1 MRTAVR
7 AFKAASVTKAHY
19 DAAGGFRNPW
29 PGGSPQGLRG
39 LLKWQLV
46 DRWMHPRPRD
56 PFPSVQQ
63 AAHGT
68 SVSPRAA
75 VDQVVL
81 TWVGHAT
88 FLIQIGGHNV
98 LTDPMWS
105 ERASPVG
112 FAGPRRWAPPGIPFD
127 ALPPID
133 AVLLSHNHYDHL
145 DDRTV
150 RRLVSRHPAARW
162 FAPLRLAPFLLQRG
176 ARDVLE
182 LDWWEETRLGSLA
195 IGCTPAQHFSAR
207 GFRDRNRTL
216 WCGWSLVAPARQVF
230 FAGDS
235 GYHPDFAAIG
245 DRFGP
250 FHAALLPI
258 GAYEPRWF
266 MRPVHMNPEEAVQA
280 FQDLQRSRPPISGRP
295 VVMVG
300 MHWGTFKLTDERMD
314 EPPARVRRAWQAAG
328 LQSAQ
333 LWLPAPGES
342 RAL

>member
-1 MRTAVR
+1 M
-7 AFKAASVTKAHY
+7 TKPHHATG
-19 DAAGGFRNPW
+19 GGFRNPW
-29 PGGSPQGLRG
+29 PGGAPQGLRG

-56 PFPSVQQ
+56 PERPVAPAVLPQ
-63 AAHGT
+63 
-68 SVSPRAA
+68 VLSPRAS
-75 VDQVVL
+75 VDHVVL

-88 FLIQIGGHNV
+88 FLIQIGGQNV
-98 LTDPMWS
+98 LTDPVWS
-105 ERASPVG
+105 ARASPVR
-112 FAGPRRWAPPGIPFD
+112 FAGPRRWAPPGIPFS
-127 ALPPID
+127 ALPPVD

-150 RRLVSRHPAARW
+150 RQLVSRHPDARW
-162 FAPLRLAPFLLQRG
+162 ITPLGLAAFLIRRG

-182 LDWWEETRLGSLA
+182 LDWWEETRVGPLS

-216 WCGWSLVAPARQVF
+216 WCGWSVASSARRLF
-230 FAGDS
+230 FGGDS
-235 GYHPDFAAIG
+235 GYHPEFAAIG
-245 DRFGP
+245 ERFGP

-280 FQDLQRSRPPISGRP
+280 FQDLQRTAPPERP

-300 MHWGTFKLTDERMD
+300 MHWGTFKLTDEPMD
-314 EPPARVRRAWQAAG
+314 EPPARARRAWETARLEPAR
-328 LQSAQ
+328 
-333 LWLPAPGES
+333 LWLLAPGES
-342 RAL
+342 RAV

>member
-1 MRTAVR
+1 M
-7 AFKAASVTKAHY
+7 TKEHH
-19 DAAGGFRNPW
+19 DGAGGFRNPW
-29 PGGSPQGLRG
+29 PGASPRG
-39 LLKWQLV
+39 LQGILKWKLV
-46 DRWMHPRPRD
+46 DPWVHPRPAD
-56 PFPSVQQ
+56 PAPSHPLPPRPLVV
-63 AAHGT
+63 T
-68 SVSPRAA
+68 PRAPL
-75 VDQVVL
+75 DQLVI
-81 TWVGHAT
+81 TGVGHAT
-88 FLIQIGGHNV
+88 FLIQIGGLNV

-105 ERASPVG
+105 DRASPVR
-112 FAGPRRWAPPGIPFD
+112 FAGPRRWGLPGIPFD

-150 RRLVSRHPAARW
+150 RRLVARYPDVHW
-162 FAPLRLAPFLLQRG
+162 FAPLGVASFPRDRG
-176 ARDVLE
+176 ARNVLE
-182 LDWWEETRLGSLA
+182 LDWWEETRLGPLA

-216 WCGWSLVAPARQVF
+216 WCGWSVAAPARQLF

-280 FQDLQRSRPPISGRP
+280 FRDLQRSRPPISGRAA
-295 VVMVG
+295 VMVG
-300 MHWGTFKLTDERMD
+300 MHWGTFKLTDELMG
-314 EPPARVRRAWQAAG
+314 EPPVRARRAWETAG
-328 LQSAQ
+328 LEPSQF
-333 LWLPAPGES
+333 WLLAPGES
-342 RAL
+342 RVL

>member
-1 MRTAVR
+1 M
-7 AFKAASVTKAHY
+7 TKAHH
-19 DAAGGFRNPW
+19 AAGGGFRNPW
-29 PGGSPQGLRG
+29 PGASPQGLPG
-39 LLKWQLV
+39 VLKWKLL
-46 DRWMHPRPRD
+46 DPWTHSRPRD
-56 PFPSVQQ
+56 VAPSIP
-63 AAHGT
+63 T
-68 SVSPRAA
+68 SVRSPVLSPRAPL
-75 VDQVVL
+75 DELVL

-88 FLIQIGGHNV
+88 FLIQIGGLNL

-105 ERASPVG
+105 DRASPVT

-145 DDRTV
+145 DNHTV
-150 RRLVSRHPAARW
+150 RRLASRYPDARW
-162 FAPLRLAPFLLQRG
+162 VAPLGLAPFLRQRG
-176 ARDVLE
+176 ARNVLE

-195 IGCTPAQHFSAR
+195 LGCTPAQHFSAR
-207 GFRDRNRTL
+207 GFRDRDRTL
-216 WCGWSLVAPARQVF
+216 WCGWSVAAPARQVF

-235 GYHPDFAAIG
+235 GYHPEFAAIG

-280 FQDLQRSRPPISGRP
+280 FQDLQRSRPPIPGRP
-295 VVMVG
+295 VVMAG
-300 MHWGTFKLTDERMD
+300 MHWGTFKLTDEPMA
-314 EPPARVRRAWQAAG
+314 EPPARARKAWEAAG
-328 LQSAQ
+328 MEPGH

-342 RAL
+342 RVL